1 MSIIYNLNIFEK
13 KVTQQIM
20 KETVKWFFVSQ
31 FPQLTLCHGMEFF
44 QYELFAFTQEK
55 PTILN
60 ASTHPLPKTHTP
72 QPQASFFATS
82 S

>member
-44 QYELFAFTQEK
+44 QYELFAFT
-55 PTILN
+55 
-60 ASTHPLPKTHTP
+60 
-72 QPQASFFATS
+72 
-82 S
+82 